1 MFNDI
6 LIKTYYGNTIK
17 EWLFALLIILA
28 ALVVGKILY
37 WFFGNVMKALTKK
50 TETKLDDIIIDM
62 IEEPIVFT
70 LMLFGIWYGIGTLT
84 LGETFGKWIG
94 IIFQVLI
101 VINVAWLLSRL
112 FDSIFQQYL
121 LPLTEKSDTDLDD
134 QLLPLVRKGT
144 KAIIWILA
152 IIVALNNAGY
162 EVGPLIAG
170 LGIGG
175 IAFAM
180 AAKDTISNIFG
191 GFTIFTDKPFKV
203 KDRIEIEGFDG
214 TIKEI
219 GLRSTRLETLE
230 GRIVTIPNSTFSDN
244 PVENIS
250 SEPSRKVVLNL
261 GLTYDTT
268 PQQMKKAL
276 TILKGI
282 AAKNKNI
289 KDNISLSFNAF
300 GDFAMNVLFIYYI
313 KKGSDI
319 LDTQT
324 DMNMEILNLFNK
336 NKLEFAFP
344 TQTVFTKKG

>member
-1 MFNDI
+1 MFTDI
-6 LIKTYYGNTIK
+6 LTKTYYGNTVK
-17 EWLFALLIILA
+17 EWFIALLIILA
-28 ALVVGKILY
+28 ALVAGKALY
-37 WFFGNVMKALTKK
+37 WFFGNIIKAVTKK
-50 TETKLDDIIIDM
+50 TKTKLDDIIIDM
-62 IEEPIVFT
+62 IEEPIVFSLT
-70 LMLFGIWYGIGTLT
+70 LFGIWYGLGTLT
-84 LGETFGKWIG
+84 LGETFEKWIG
-94 IIFQVLI
+94 IIFQILI
-101 VINVAWLLSRL
+101 VINVAWLLARL
-112 FDSIFQQYL
+112 FDSIFKNYL
-121 LPLTEKSDTDLDD
+121 LPLTEETDTDLDD

-144 KAIIWILA
+144 KAVIWILA

-203 KDRIEIEGFDG
+203 RDRIKIEGFDG

-230 GRIVTIPNSTFSDN
+230 GRIVTIPNSTFSDK
-244 PVENIS
+244 PVENIT

-261 GLTYDTT
+261 GLTYDTN
-268 PQQMKKAL
+268 PKQMQKAL
-276 TILKGI
+276 SILKEI
-282 AAKNKNI
+282 AAKNKDI
-289 KDNISLSFNAF
+289 EDKILVSFNGF
-300 GDFAMNVLFIYYI
+300 GDFAMNILFIYYI
-313 KKGSDI
+313 KKGSDV

-324 DMNMEILNLFNK
+324 DMNLEILNLFNK
-336 NKLEFAFP
+336 NKLEFAYP